1 MYGKW
6 RQSILK
12 TNNVSTIDPLQFNT
26 SLILEKKSLGR
37 EECGN
42 CMETGSTVGS

>member
-12 TNNVSTIDPLQFNT
+12 TSNVLTVDLLQFNT
-26 SLILEKKSLGR
+26 SLTLEKKSLGR
-37 EECGN
+37 GECGY
-42 CMETGSTVGS
+42 CMETGSTVTE